1 MSLFHRDRGRGRGPE
16 ETLWLECPFCKEI
29 NYRPEVERL
38 LWVCPKCSYH
48 YRISVYQRIKWT
60 VDKEGFQELFAGLSS
75 LDPLRFRDERRYAD
89 RLQEAKREI
98 PHGEAMVCGE
108 ASLVGRR
115 VILGVQDFSFMG
127 GSMGSVVGEKVARM
141 AEMSVQ
147 TRTPL
152 VMFCAS
158 GGARMQEGLLSLM
171 QMAKT
176 TVAISRLKE
185 AGVPYIS
192 VLTDPTTGG
201 VAASFAMQG
210 DVVLA
215 EPKAMIGFAGPRVIE
230 KTMGQKLPPG
240 FQRAEYMLEH
250 GLVDAIV
257 PRERMRE
264 TLSRILSFLCDPPV
278 DRPRKVP

>member
-1 MSLFHRDRGRGRGPE
+1 
-16 ETLWLECPFCKEI
+16 
-29 NYRPEVERL
+29 
-38 LWVCPKCSYH
+38 
-48 YRISVYQRIKWT
+48 
-60 VDKEGFQELFAGLSS
+60 
-75 LDPLRFRDERRYAD
+75 
-89 RLQEAKREI
+89 
-98 PHGEAMVCGE
+98 
-108 ASLVGRR
+108 
-115 VILGVQDFSFMG
+115 ILGVQDFCFMG
-127 GSMGSVVGEKVARM
+127 GSVGSVGGEQVARM
-141 AEMSVQ
+141 AERSVHSR
-147 TRTPL
+147 TRL

-185 AGVPYIS
+185 AGVPFIS

-264 TLSRILSFLCDPPV
+264 TLSRILSLLCDPPV